1 VVCGRGWAAFGAVA
15 SYMVDDPSTR
25 WYGEGSSGADVG
37 PPLLPSLL
45 SRHALAVC
53 ARRGPV
59 PGNTSPL
66 TPICPMT
73 TSSSPVQLHELHPV
87 EQFLALLLISAAAL
101 HRLFSEP
108 PRVIRQKPAPYSA
121 AAIALAA
128 EAAFGRAPLYGFSI
142 LDPVLQTM
150 FEIAPLSSHTIR
162 ELQQMAR
169 ERGIRSVDGRP
180 LKYCKKARLVE
191 VLSNG

>member
-1 VVCGRGWAAFGAVA
+1 
-15 SYMVDDPSTR
+15 
-25 WYGEGSSGADVG
+25 
-37 PPLLPSLL
+37 
-45 SRHALAVC
+45 
-53 ARRGPV
+53 
-59 PGNTSPL
+59 
-66 TPICPMT
+66 MT

-87 EQFLALLLISAAAL
+87 EQLLALLLTSAAAL

-108 PRVIRQKPAPYSA
+108 PRVIRQKPAPFVRRDITHAVSFA
-121 AAIALAA
+121 VETTA
-128 EAAFGRAPLYGFSI
+128 GRAP
-142 LDPVLQTM
+142 D
-150 FEIAPLSSHTIR
+150 EIQNINPNEIRNMAMQVARQAIKQNTIPIASASASHTIR